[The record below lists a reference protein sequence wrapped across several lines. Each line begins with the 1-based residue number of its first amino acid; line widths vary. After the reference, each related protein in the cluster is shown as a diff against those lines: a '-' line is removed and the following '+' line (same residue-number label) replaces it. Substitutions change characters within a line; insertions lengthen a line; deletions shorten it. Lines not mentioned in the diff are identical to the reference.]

1 MAEETKSVY
10 HGMRPFTTK
19 RLSWGEDAL
28 RRKCRLTPK
37 VTTGNE
43 CSFETKLLVLEGNEK
58 PELFILWLTEFN
70 EKVFSQAK
78 LSASSKYSAL
88 LEMVQ
93 NIALTVCRA
102 AYSMATTVNEDIDQ
116 MFTNVPIQVKL
127 LSMSQ
132 PEWESYLLGEEYQHD
147 IVREC
152 ITQIGANIFGK
163 DHAGSNAYIH
173 LRRQI
178 RELKVN
184 LNVGIRKYE
193 ERLRAPTTVRERN
206 EFMTKSRSCFMRELN
221 TQSGQKSQ
229 SLPLET
235 ERNK

>member
-93 NIALTVCRA
+93 NIALAVCRA
-102 AYSMATTVNEDIDQ
+102 AYSMATTVNED
-116 MFTNVPIQVKL
+116 
-127 LSMSQ
+127 
-132 PEWESYLLGEEYQHD
+132 
-147 IVREC
+147 
-152 ITQIGANIFGK
+152 
-163 DHAGSNAYIH
+163 
-173 LRRQI
+173 
-178 RELKVN
+178 VN
-184 LNVGIRKYE
+184 
-193 ERLRAPTTVRERN
+193 
-206 EFMTKSRSCFMRELN
+206 
-221 TQSGQKSQ
+221 
-229 SLPLET
+229 
-235 ERNK
+235 